1 MANTTFTGPVVSIG
15 GLIGGPYPNAQAT
28 RENDTEQGGSVA
40 FSVTNV
46 TTLTIAS
53 GAEAGSKLLATEN
66 KAAMVF
72 VNNLTAS
79 NISGYTFSD
88 GTTWKQLNSPGTNVV
103 GG

>member
-15 GLIGGPYPNAQAT
+15 GLIGGPNPNAQAT

-79 NISGYTFSD
+79 NISGYAFSD
-88 GTTWKQLNSPGTNVV
+88 GTTWKQLNAPGTDVV

>member
-15 GLIGGPYPNAQAT
+15 GLIGGPNPNAQAT

-46 TTLTIAS
+46 TTLTILTGSQS
-53 GAEAGSKLLATEN
+53 GTTLLATAN
-66 KAAMVF
+66 KGAMVF

-79 NISGYTFSD
+79 NISGYAFSN
-88 GTTWKQLNSPGTNVV
+88 GTTWKQLNAPGTDVV
-103 GG
+103 GD

>member
-15 GLIGGPYPNAQAT
+15 GLIGGPNPNAQAT
-28 RENDTEQGGSVA
+28 RENDTEQGGSIA

-53 GAEAGSKLLATEN
+53 GPEAGTKLLATEN

-79 NISGYTFSD
+79 NISGYAFSN
-88 GTTWKQLNSPGTNVV
+88 GSTWKQLNSPGTNVV